1 MFPQSILQRH
11 TVWIMAIASGA
22 AAANLY
28 YNQPLL
34 VLIQQKLHA
43 SAHLSGFIPVL
54 SQMGYALGI
63 FLIVPLGDLLE
74 KRKLILTMLGLTAV
88 ALAAAAVSLNL
99 TWLLA
104 ASLAIGITTIT
115 PQLIV
120 PFAAQL
126 AKPQE
131 RGKVVGMV
139 MSGLLIGILLAR
151 TISGFVGAS
160 FGWRAM
166 YWLASGLKQ

>member
-11 TVWIMAIASGA
+11 TVWIVSIASGA

-28 YNQPLL
+28 SNQ
-34 VLIQQKLHA
+34 
-43 SAHLSGFIPVL
+43 HLSGFIPVL